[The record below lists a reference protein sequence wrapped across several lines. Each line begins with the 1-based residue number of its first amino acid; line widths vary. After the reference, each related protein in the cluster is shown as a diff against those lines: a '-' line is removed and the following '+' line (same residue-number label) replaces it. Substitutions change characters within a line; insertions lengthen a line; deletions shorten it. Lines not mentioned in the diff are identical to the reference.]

1 MKAYTNV
8 SRKTVGEDRVAI
20 CPNFGCEYM
29 TRVKPLKL
37 RFLGFGKHPKCK
49 KHYIPLVYVN
59 ERIGDF
65 VDAALACFFDKAGL
79 PPSELLEGVKSKFP
93 IELESFVKGWIY
105 CIKLGRG
112 APIVSRYMDAIS
124 NGYLKQLTKKQVKAL
139 KKGKNSNTSVLH
151 QAIRSGLNEIAKQYT
166 RLLKH
171 LRVHSEILSEHE
183 NLKQLSKN
191 LRNTLKEWQ
200 RKIMKYNDVIKSL
213 DNKTELTLKEI
224 KYNYDQ
230 ILNIGTCRSL
240 LGLNPDIKEIKKAKI
255 TAFDRY
261 SAYFDF
267 YTEGLTSKFTKSDVI
282 NLIKGSVDL
291 LNCELK
297 ENESYDSMKQT
308 NENSLNNLSVEDLVQ
323 TYGNKLKKIIP
334 KLIGK
339 LDLRGTY
346 APTLKQLN
354 SEGYKVFTDKIIMIS
369 KQNLG
374 FNYVAI
380 VVACGLRLKKKWDL
394 YNFDDLGQCL
404 LFDIDTLDL
413 PKGFA
418 PRYCAI
424 SWLSYV
430 FPKRQYSYK
439 ELCSKYGLKLISGRD
454 KFKDRKNYTMD
465 DWINEYRECR
475 RLLIE
480 KELQTFES
488 DEGPN
493 TEDFSKK
500 CNFCNTFYVATR
512 RARLNVVDIGMT
524 LGFFPRNPKRSYKE
538 YTLRDYAKLLKEEL
552 DSGLKKELGLC
563 KDEAPRLNSL
573 KRKRSWMW
581 AAILRSDFLYTE
593 IVRTLNLR
601 LYLDDVGLR
610 GIIGNYVHEIIG
622 SKIIEYTRSSDIL
635 SFKEVLPSKIDNL
648 NVIDTLLIRYDKDS
662 NFINKIE
669 KNQDIILFPTDIHLI
684 CIDITISRDVGYIKE
699 KFYKGYQG
707 AGKFLIIVVFENRFT
722 NISIPPDVKFR
733 NNIKIISVDDFV
745 KFISPNNKKLQ
756 IDFRTLVELVKS
768 INKFD
773 DESFR
778 ILEDLYRNAKR
789 RLKSLEGRYNI
800 RHKELEKILKREALY
815 NLLRMPKY

>member
-1 MKAYTNV
+1 M
-8 SRKTVGEDRVAI
+8 
-20 CPNFGCEYM
+20 
-29 TRVKPLKL
+29 
-37 RFLGFGKHPKCK
+37 
-49 KHYIPLVYVN
+49 
-59 ERIGDF
+59 
-65 VDAALACFFDKAGL
+65 
-79 PPSELLEGVKSKFP
+79 
-93 IELESFVKGWIY
+93 
-105 CIKLGRG
+105 
-112 APIVSRYMDAIS
+112 
-124 NGYLKQLTKKQVKAL
+124 
-139 KKGKNSNTSVLH
+139 
-151 QAIRSGLNEIAKQYT
+151 
-166 RLLKH
+166 
-171 LRVHSEILSEHE
+171 
-183 NLKQLSKN
+183 
-191 LRNTLKEWQ
+191 
-200 RKIMKYNDVIKSL
+200 
-213 DNKTELTLKEI
+213 
-224 KYNYDQ
+224 
-230 ILNIGTCRSL
+230 
-240 LGLNPDIKEIKKAKI
+240 
-255 TAFDRY
+255 
-261 SAYFDF
+261 
-267 YTEGLTSKFTKSDVI
+267 I

-297 ENESYDSMKQT
+297 ENENYDSMKQT
-308 NENSLNNLSVEDLVQ
+308 NENSFNNRSVEDLVQ

-339 LDLRGTY
+339 LNLRGTY

-369 KQNLG
+369 KQKLG

-404 LFDIDTLDL
+404 LSDIDTLDL

-430 FPKRQYSYK
+430 FSKRPYSYK
-439 ELCSKYGLKLISGRD
+439 DLCSKYGLKLISGRD

-475 RLLIE
+475 RLLMK

-500 CNFCNTFYVATR
+500 CNFCNAFYVATR
-512 RARLNVVDIGMT
+512 RACLNVVDIGIT
-524 LGFFPRNPKRSYKE
+524 LGFFPRNPKRSYKD

-563 KDEAPRLNSL
+563 IDEAPRLNSL

-581 AAILRSDFLYTE
+581 AAILRSDFLYTD
-593 IVRTLNLR
+593 IIRASNLR

-622 SKIIEYTRSSDIL
+622 SKIIEYTRSSGIL

-648 NVIDTLLIRYDKDS
+648 NVIDTLLIRYDKDN

-669 KNQDIILFPTDIHLI
+669 KNQDIIFFPTDIHLI

-722 NISIPPDVKFR
+722 NISIPSDVKFR

-745 KFISPNNKKLQ
+745 KFISPNNKKIH

-773 DESFR
+773 DEHFR

-800 RHKELEKILKREALY
+800 RHKELEKILKREVLY
-815 NLLRMPKY
+815 NLLRMPK